1 MVDSLIWLWRMS
13 CVCQV
18 LPWVGMTSSFFLSSA
33 IVSPHSWCCL
43 SFLHH
48 CWDHK
53 QVFYQHQQ
61 FPASGC
67 FCLSTDT
74 RRSDPDRLACDSVIN
89 ITLITK
95 DRETTQVIY
104 LLLSLSQTQSWINSP
119 ASKSAVFGSNEKVPM
134 LTADADCTCVRYIL
148 INAPIVENLVRKNIP
163 VSPSLCSNYW
173 LAGQVNLSF
182 PF

>member
-18 LPWVGMTSSFFLSSA
+18 RPWMGMTSSFSLSSA

-61 FPASGC
+61 FPVSGC

-89 ITLITK
+89 ITLIIK

-119 ASKSAVFGSNEKVPM
+119 ARMSAVFGSNEKVPM

-148 INAPIVENLVRKNIP
+148 INAPIVENLVWKNIP
-163 VSPSLCSNYW
+163 VSPTYPIIGW
-173 LAGQVNLSF
+173 LVRSG
-182 PF
+182 